1 LPNST
6 RGIDDTPMTTS
17 TATPM
22 TIPFVRSIVSFHFS
36 GLRLRELYPSDQ
48 PRMNVRN
55 VLSAQHPFPGWHRPP
70 STQHSLPEQIL
81 VLENRTLRKLRA
93 HTAHSPRSMTSLAI
107 ELIDTG
113 SSGSHT
119 SDRTIS
125 YRLLRQRLC
134 LLQRAV
140 KWREAVGRAR

>member
-1 LPNST
+1 
-6 RGIDDTPMTTS
+6 M
-17 TATPM
+17 
-22 TIPFVRSIVSFHFS
+22 
-36 GLRLRELYPSDQ
+36 
-48 PRMNVRN
+48 
-55 VLSAQHPFPGWHRPP
+55 
-70 STQHSLPEQIL
+70 QHSLPEQIL
-81 VLENRTLRKLRA
+81 VLKNRTLRKLRA

-113 SSGSHT
+113 SSGNHT

-140 KWREAVGRAR
+140 KWREAVGRARVVPRRQVPDEQAGFIGRDLCSPLLHFLDCRLPAPAR